1 MECDELFRREPAPL
15 GPLSVERMLRKRSG
29 ILSTF
34 PSQLRK
40 VTTCTLHCD
49 HLLFVLFSSLSLPAF
64 SLSLSFFLH
73 IFISSPLLRSRAS
86 FLSLRATNLAF
97 TLYYCSVELVLCPC
111 FTCMCMCTCSSHLY
125 MPLFYEKPTR
135 VIFVFPYLLLLTHK
149 VCRCGRHR
157 FNRIPAIHI
166 SAG

>member
-1 MECDELFRREPAPL
+1 MNFFVVNPLLSDRCPSNGCCANGPEFFR
-15 GPLSVERMLRKRSG
+15 
-29 ILSTF
+29 
-34 PSQLRK
+34 
-40 VTTCTLHCD
+40 
-49 HLLFVLFSSLSLPAF
+49 LSLPNCEKLRLVRF
-64 SLSLSFFLH
+64 TVTISFLFCSRLSLSPLSLSLSFFLH
-73 IFISSPLLRSRAS
+73 IFISSPLRSRAS

-135 VIFVFPYLLLLTHK
+135 LIFVFPYLLLLTHK
-149 VCRCGRHR
+149 VCRCGRYR